1 MLENSALPPPLQ
13 EKQSF
18 FKIQEFQGYIR
29 YLFPITLYVNEK
41 DIKNRFT
48 INNPKIHDLE
58 IDPLNSIAIT
68 LDRPRENEQINII
81 KLIINDDL
89 SNDIALYIQKEDLEK
104 LTNNAQLFTIVKEY
118 LRDFLYEIKKINH
131 KNQLMMMKEEE
142 VLSIFNA
149 NKFLASK
156 FLNIFKKEYQH
167 LKQNRPDIINSWK
180 YYQEFKKIF

>member
-1 MLENSALPPPLQ
+1 M
-13 EKQSF
+13 
-18 FKIQEFQGYIR
+18 
-29 YLFPITLYVNEK
+29 
-41 DIKNRFT
+41 
-48 INNPKIHDLE
+48 
-58 IDPLNSIAIT
+58 
-68 LDRPRENEQINII
+68 
-81 KLIINDDL
+81 

-156 FLNIFKKEYQH
+156 FLNIFKKEYRH